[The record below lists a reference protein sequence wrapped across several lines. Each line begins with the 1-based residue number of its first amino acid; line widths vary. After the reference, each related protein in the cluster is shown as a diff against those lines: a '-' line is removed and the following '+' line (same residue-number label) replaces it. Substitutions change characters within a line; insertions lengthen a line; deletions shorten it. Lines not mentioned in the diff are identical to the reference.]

1 MDTFLQDLKFAIR
14 SLRARPV
21 IAVVAILALA
31 LGIGANSAIFS
42 LVHAVLLRPLPFK
55 DADRLVLIWHDYGK
69 GMNLAKAS
77 LSVPTYLEYR
87 DHVEGFESVGVA
99 TPWNANLTG
108 SGDPERLQGSL
119 VSGTFF
125 GTLGVA
131 PALGRDFLPE
141 EDKPGGNRVVLLS
154 DGLFRR
160 RFGADASIVGKTISL
175 NGETHTVVG
184 VLPAD
189 FQFMMPVDLYK
200 PVAFTPEQ
208 AAPEN
213 HGNEFL
219 VGVARIKPG
228 VTMAQAGAQ
237 LAALGL
243 KLQKQ
248 YYPEGWHPVMFPL
261 RDEIV
266 GDLRPALL
274 MLNAAVA
281 CVLLIA
287 CANIANLLLARA
299 TGRAREIA
307 VRAALGAGRRRLAR
321 LLLTESLLLGVL
333 GGAAGLVVA
342 AWGIRVLQAASPPQL
357 LQNVLGGRPAGINLP
372 VLAFTFGVSVLT
384 GVLFGL
390 LPALRASKTDLHDTL
405 KEGARG
411 ESVGAHGH
419 RLLGGFVVS
428 QVAVAFVL
436 LVGAGLLLRSFA
448 RLREVDPGFRPE
460 RVMTMRVALPPN
472 RYDDNTAIG
481 GFYGRLVENLRAL
494 PGVTAA
500 ALVSNL
506 PMSGNN
512 SSGSFEI
519 EGSPTPDGQPSP
531 HGDSHY
537 VSHGYFETMGI
548 PLVQGRCFD
557 GRDASAGTP
566 SIIVDEVLAKR
577 YWPDGSALG
586 HRLAKYGEGSGKQPQ
601 RVGADRRRLGGAR
614 SGARPRSGS
623 PRLQRQGDDRVARRH
638 DDDAA
643 LRHVAARRV
652 RGHGAAFGGGRPVR
666 RARLLGGA
674 AHPRDRRAH
683 GARRAGGGRRDDGGA
698 ARHAAGAG
706 RARRRRRPRDRADAL
721 HPEPALR
728 HRRRRPFDLRPVRD
742 GTRGRGVVRVL
753 HPGPTRRA
761 RRPHHR
767 AALRIERLSLG
778 RRGARTVR
786 RRHRSSAR
794 RRPATA
800 PSAGGR
806 GRRQV
811 ASR

>member
-14 SLRARPV
+14 SLRARPA

-586 HRLAKYGEGSGKQPQ
+586 HRLAKYGEGSGKQPVWRQIVGVVGHVKKYGLDGRVKEQYYIPADQ
-601 RVGADRRRLGGAR
+601 RPQAAMSIVLRSASEPTGVVSAARAAVRALDPEVPVFSVRAMTEWLDDTMTMRRFVMSLLAGFAATALLLAAVGLYGVLAYSVAQRTHEIGVRMALGARAGDVVMMVVRRGMLLVLGG
-614 SGARPRSGS
+614 
-623 PRLQRQGDDRVARRH
+623 L
-638 DDDAA
+638 AA
-643 LRHVAARRV
+643 GGVLAIGLTRFIQSQLF
-652 RGHGAAFGGGRPVR
+652 GIGAADPLTYVLFATALAGVALCACFIP
-666 RARLLGGA
+666 
-674 AHPRDRRAH
+674 
-683 GARRAGGGRRDDGGA
+683 ARRA
-698 ARHAAGAG
+698 ARVA
-706 RARRRRRPRDRADAL
+706 PTI
-721 HPEPALR
+721 ALR
-728 HRRRRPFDLRPVRD
+728 Y
-742 GTRGRGVVRVL
+742 
-753 HPGPTRRA
+753 
-761 RRPHHR
+761 
-767 AALRIERLSLG
+767 E
-778 RRGARTVR
+778 
-786 RRHRSSAR
+786 
-794 RRPATA
+794 
-800 PSAGGR
+800 
-806 GRRQV
+806 
-811 ASR
+811 

>member
-586 HRLAKYGEGSGKQPQ
+586 HRLAKYGEGSGKQPVWRQIVGVVGHVKKYGLDGRVKEQYYIPADQ
-601 RVGADRRRLGGAR
+601 RPQAAMSIVLRSASEPTGVVSAARAAVRALDPEVPVFSVRAMTEWLDDTMTMRRFVMSLLAGFAATALLLAAVGLYGVLAYSVAQRTHEIGVRMALGARAGDVVMMVVRRGMLLVLGG
-614 SGARPRSGS
+614 
-623 PRLQRQGDDRVARRH
+623 L
-638 DDDAA
+638 AA
-643 LRHVAARRV
+643 GGVLAIGLTRFIQSQLF
-652 RGHGAAFGGGRPVR
+652 GIGAADPLTYVLFATALAGVALCACFIP
-666 RARLLGGA
+666 
-674 AHPRDRRAH
+674 
-683 GARRAGGGRRDDGGA
+683 ARRA
-698 ARHAAGAG
+698 ARVA
-706 RARRRRRPRDRADAL
+706 PTI
-721 HPEPALR
+721 ALR
-728 HRRRRPFDLRPVRD
+728 Y
-742 GTRGRGVVRVL
+742 
-753 HPGPTRRA
+753 
-761 RRPHHR
+761 
-767 AALRIERLSLG
+767 E
-778 RRGARTVR
+778 
-786 RRHRSSAR
+786 
-794 RRPATA
+794 
-800 PSAGGR
+800 
-806 GRRQV
+806 
-811 ASR
+811 

>member
-1 MDTFLQDLKFAIR
+1 MDTFLQDLKFAFR

-21 IAVVAILALA
+21 IAAVAVFALA

-586 HRLAKYGEGSGKQPQ
+586 HRLAKYGEGSGKQPVWRQIVGVVGHVKKYGLDGRVKEQYYIPADQ
-601 RVGADRRRLGGAR
+601 RPQAAMSIVLRSASEPTGVVSAARAAVRALDPEVPVFSVRAMTEWLDDTMTMRRFVMSLLAGFAATALLLAAVGLYGVLAYSVAQRTHEIGVRMALGARAGDVVMMVVRRGMLLVLGG
-614 SGARPRSGS
+614 
-623 PRLQRQGDDRVARRH
+623 L
-638 DDDAA
+638 AA
-643 LRHVAARRV
+643 GGVLAIGLTRFIQSQLF
-652 RGHGAAFGGGRPVR
+652 GIGAADPLTYVLFATALAGVALCACFIP
-666 RARLLGGA
+666 
-674 AHPRDRRAH
+674 
-683 GARRAGGGRRDDGGA
+683 ARRA
-698 ARHAAGAG
+698 ARVA
-706 RARRRRRPRDRADAL
+706 PTI
-721 HPEPALR
+721 ALR
-728 HRRRRPFDLRPVRD
+728 Y
-742 GTRGRGVVRVL
+742 
-753 HPGPTRRA
+753 
-761 RRPHHR
+761 
-767 AALRIERLSLG
+767 E
-778 RRGARTVR
+778 
-786 RRHRSSAR
+786 
-794 RRPATA
+794 
-800 PSAGGR
+800 
-806 GRRQV
+806 
-811 ASR
+811 

>member
-1 MDTFLQDLKFAIR
+1 MDTFLQDLKFALR

-42 LVHAVLLRPLPFK
+42 LVHAVLLRPLPFR

-69 GMNLAKAS
+69 GMNLSKAT
-77 LSVPTYLEYR
+77 LSVPTYIEYR
-87 DHVEGFESVGVA
+87 DHVEAFESVAVG

-108 SGDPERLQGSL
+108 AGDPERLQGSL
-119 VSGTFF
+119 VSGNFF
-125 GTLGVA
+125 RTLGVA
-131 PALGRDFLPE
+131 PTLGRDFLPE

-154 DGLFRR
+154 DGLYRR
-160 RFGADASIVGKTISL
+160 RFGADPAIVGKTISL
-175 NGETHTVVG
+175 NGENHTVVG
-184 VLPAD
+184 VVPKG

-228 VTMAQAGAQ
+228 LTMAQAAAQ
-237 LAALGL
+237 LAALGE

-248 YYPEGWHPVMFPL
+248 FYPEGWHPVMFPL
-261 RDEIV
+261 HGEIV

-307 VRAALGAGRRRLAR
+307 VRAALGAGRLRLAR
-321 LLLTESLLLGVL
+321 LLLTESLFLGIL

-342 AWGIRVLQAASPPQL
+342 WWGIRVLQAAAPPAL
-357 LQNVLGGRPAGINLP
+357 LQNVLGGRPATINP
-372 VLAFTFGVSVLT
+372 AVLMFTSGVSVLT

-390 LPALRASKTDLHDTL
+390 LPAMRASRVDLHDTL

-460 RVMTMRVALPPN
+460 RLMTMRVALPPN
-472 RYDDNTAIG
+472 RYADKPAIG
-481 GFYGRLVENLRAL
+481 AFYERLGESLRAL

-537 VSHGYFETMGI
+537 VSRGYFETMAI
-548 PLVQGRCFD
+548 PLVQGRFFD
-557 GRDASAGTP
+557 GRDSKEGTP
-566 SIIVDEVLAKR
+566 SILIDDVLARR

-586 HRLAKYGEGSGKQPQ
+586 HRLAKYGEGPDKQPVWRQIVGVVGHVKKYGLDGRVKEQYYVPAEQVPQAAMSLVIRSASDPAEVVSAARAAVRALDPEVPVFSVKTMAEWLDDTLVMRRFVMSLLAGFAATALLLAAVGLYGVLAYSVAQ
-601 RVGADRRRLGGAR
+601 RTHEIGVRMALGAR
-614 SGARPRSGS
+614 SG
-623 PRLQRQGDDRVARRH
+623 DVVMMVVRRGMLL
-638 DDDAA
+638 AA
-643 LRHVAARRV
+643 GGLAAGGVLAVGLTRFIQSQLFGV
-652 RGHGAAFGGGRPVR
+652 GAADPFTY
-666 RARLLGGA
+666 LLFALALAGVA
-674 AHPRDRRAH
+674 LFACFIP
-683 GARRAGGGRRDDGGA
+683 ARRA
-698 ARHAAGAG
+698 ARVA
-706 RARRRRRPRDRADAL
+706 PTV
-721 HPEPALR
+721 ALR
-728 HRRRRPFDLRPVRD
+728 Y
-742 GTRGRGVVRVL
+742 
-753 HPGPTRRA
+753 
-761 RRPHHR
+761 
-767 AALRIERLSLG
+767 E
-778 RRGARTVR
+778 
-786 RRHRSSAR
+786 
-794 RRPATA
+794 
-800 PSAGGR
+800 
-806 GRRQV
+806 
-811 ASR
+811 